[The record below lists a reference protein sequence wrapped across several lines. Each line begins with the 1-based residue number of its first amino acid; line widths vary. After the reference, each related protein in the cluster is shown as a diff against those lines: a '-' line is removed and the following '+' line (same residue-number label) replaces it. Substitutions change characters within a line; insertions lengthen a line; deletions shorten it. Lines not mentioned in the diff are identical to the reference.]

1 MDNAPSNQTNNQPA
15 PQPAQPEVLK
25 PRVGFE
31 PPAVKDGDGAKQ
43 PTTGGTKPPP
53 RRHTYRPS
61 HRATFIG
68 LAVVILILSINAA
81 VLGFVLKKQSKQE
94 DLFEKG
100 QVSIST
106 DDLNRLGIN
115 RSVIGDS
122 GVELT
127 VAPDAVLKGK
137 LSVAGSSV
145 FSGQVSFSDKVSG
158 TNANFADL
166 QAGNTALS
174 ELNVNGKSS
183 LSDLSLRK
191 DFTVAG
197 STRLQGPVTVTQ
209 LLSVTNNLNVSGNLA
224 VGGTLSVN
232 TLSVQA
238 IAIKGHLVT
247 SGSTPSVV
255 RGSATGSNGT
265 VSISG
270 NDAAGTIGINIG
282 AGASGGTL
290 ATVAFRAQY
299 GNTPKVVI
307 SPVGIGG
314 SFYVSN
320 ISIGGFSV
328 GVNSGLP
335 PGGYKINYI
344 AVQ

>member
-1 MDNAPSNQTNNQPA
+1 MDNPSNQTNKQPA
-15 PQPAQPEVLK
+15 PQPSQPEVLK
-25 PRVGFE
+25 PRADFE
-31 PPAVKDGDGAKQ
+31 VAEPKDGDKSKAQ
-43 PTTGGTKPPP
+43 TTGGTKPPP
-53 RRHTYRPS
+53 RHHTYRPS
-61 HRATFIG
+61 HKATFVG
-68 LAVVILILSINAA
+68 LAVVIVILSLNAA
-81 VLGFVLKKQSKQE
+81 VLGFVLKKQAKQE
-94 DLFEKG
+94 DIFNKG
-100 QVSIST
+100 QVSISS

-127 VAPDAVLKGK
+127 VAPDAVFKGK
-137 LSVAGSSV
+137 VSI
-145 FSGQVSFSDKVSG
+145 SGNTVIGGQATFNDKING
-158 TNANFADL
+158 TNANFANL
-166 QAGNTALS
+166 QAGTTALS
-174 ELNVNGKSS
+174 DLNVNGKSS
-183 LSDLSLRK
+183 LADLSLRR

-224 VGGTLSVN
+224 IGGTLSVN

-238 IAIKGHLVT
+238 IAVKGHIVT

-270 NDAAGTIGINIG
+270 NDTAGTISINIG

-290 ATVAFRAQY
+290 ATVAFRAQF
-299 GNTPKVVI
+299 GNSPKVVI

-328 GVNSGLP
+328 GINSGLP

-344 AVQ
+344 ALQ

>member
-1 MDNAPSNQTNNQPA
+1 MENPSNQTNSQPA

-25 PRVGFE
+25 PRADFE
-31 PPAVKDGDGAKQ
+31 AAEPKDGDKQ
-43 PTTGGTKPPP
+43 KQAATGGTKQPP
-53 RRHTYRPS
+53 RHHTYRPS
-61 HRATFIG
+61 HKATFVG
-68 LAVVILILSINAA
+68 LAVVIVILSLNAA

-94 DLFEKG
+94 DIFNKG

-127 VAPDAVLKGK
+127 VAPDAVFKGK
-137 LSVAGSSV
+137 VSISGNTVVG
-145 FSGQVSFSDKVSG
+145 GQVTFNDKVTG
-158 TNANFADL
+158 TNANFANL
-166 QAGNTALS
+166 QAGATSLS

-191 DFTVAG
+191 DFTVTG

-224 VGGTLSVN
+224 IGGTLSVN

-238 IAIKGHLVT
+238 IAVKGHIVT
-247 SGSTPSVV
+247 SGPTPSVV

-270 NDAAGTIGINIG
+270 NDTAGIISINIG
-282 AGASGGTL
+282 AGASSGTL
-290 ATVAFRAQY
+290 ATVAFKSQF
-299 GNTPKVVI
+299 GSTPKVVI
-307 SPVGIGG
+307 SPVGVGG
-314 SFYVSN
+314 GFYVSN
-320 ISIGGFSV
+320 VSIGGFSV
-328 GVNSGLP
+328 GINSGLS

-344 AVQ
+344 ALQ